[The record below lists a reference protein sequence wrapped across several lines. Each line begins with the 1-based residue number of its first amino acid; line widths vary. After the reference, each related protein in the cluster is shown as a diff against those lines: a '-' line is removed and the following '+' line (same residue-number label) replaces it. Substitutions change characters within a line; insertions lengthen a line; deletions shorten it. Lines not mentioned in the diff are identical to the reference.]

1 MKMDEIIRLWEYKA
15 ESKRK
20 MPKKYIRYATEF
32 WTYMIKHCVLR
43 VKGKEVAERM
53 FEEKEA

>member
-53 FEEKEA
+53 FEEM